1 MIIETKLI
9 NLMFHNQNMAL
20 YIEKNKLNNLIDDIN
35 YMSNRWRFIF
45 LNTCPE
51 LNRIFEK
58 RTLHNYLFN
67 QFDRE
72 HLFQNSFMHSISSI
86 NFSTEQSYNMKIQLF
101 LYIILKSLKIQKQMK
116 AKARPLFI
124 IINDFHEF
132 DLKRSIYR
140 DFFHSIIN
148 NASQCNV
155 RFIFVDNPTK
165 FFNNDDFL
173 KIEKMY

>member
-1 MIIETKLI
+1 ML
-9 NLMFHNQNMAL
+9 
-20 YIEKNKLNNLIDDIN
+20 DDIN

-101 LYIILKSLKIQKQMK
+101 LYIIFVLKYMLIYLLKIF
-116 AKARPLFI
+116 LFA
-124 IINDFHEF
+124 N
-132 DLKRSIYR
+132 
-140 DFFHSIIN
+140 
-148 NASQCNV
+148 
-155 RFIFVDNPTK
+155 
-165 FFNNDDFL
+165 
-173 KIEKMY
+173 KI